1 MVNGYGQQLYRIF
14 WQFSTSVNHNHTL
27 QLDVSMMPKIYE
39 AIDAAVASGVQPQ
52 YIAYTLIRQ
61 GWPPALV
68 NQALDAWMLAHGRA
82 IKKTGF
88 SEWLK
93 KYQHRA
99 IPAIIVVVIIS
110 LVSTGFTLLQPW
122 PLKVLA
128 DSAFGNIPAPG
139 PLEPYTHTSTLIL
152 IVAAASVAL
161 FIGRSLFGY
170 ISDFLLLK
178 IGFWLN
184 RSIKFES
191 LNHILHLPLFHQ
203 ERLAKGDYVYRQ
215 NTVTN
220 SLSDLVLATT
230 ASIIGSIIM
239 IIAIL
244 AIMFSFNVTLTIFSI
259 ILIPLLF
266 LTMKLVGPV
275 MGKYNQELN
284 EVASLTAAKVTESV
298 DNAETVQAFT
308 LEQKLVNNIDK
319 LWYRA
324 YYLTRK
330 SMFWSKILNDGN
342 GLLIVLA
349 TSAVMFFGG
358 SAALSGKMSFGDLL
372 VFMTY
377 MGFLLNP
384 VQQLVTQITTRNKKI
399 IDVKRIYEVLSDH
412 EGIENL
418 RADNHMPM
426 QIAGKID
433 FQNVSYTY
441 KDNLVLDNVNLSIN
455 PGERVG
461 IIGPSGGG
469 KSTMLKL
476 LPLFIEPISGRITID
491 GLDIQTVSLQELR
504 KHIAWVSQTP
514 QLFDGTIIENLL
526 DGNIDKKFTTD
537 EVMQAITVANV
548 TEFAERLPMG
558 VNTPTGENG
567 GSLSGGQRQRVA
579 IARSLL
585 RAAPIICLDEPTAAL
600 DAKSEN
606 YIKDSLAQ
614 MIEGKTVMMVTHRK
628 ALLALM
634 HTVYVLDNGKL
645 TNVNELG
652 GLDSYLAQLE
662 GINMEIA
669 QNADEDKPAAD
680 LAELPVDDIIDK
692 TQAAA
697 FTAIL
702 EQRAK
707 EQPTPAPIQIST
719 TDDEVTLRI
728 DHDK

>member
-1 MVNGYGQQLYRIF
+1 
-14 WQFSTSVNHNHTL
+14 
-27 QLDVSMMPKIYE
+27 MMQKIYE
-39 AIDAAVASGVQPQ
+39 AIDNAVASGVQPQ

-68 NQALDAWMLAHGRA
+68 NQAFEAWMLAHGRA

-88 SEWLK
+88 KDWIK
-93 KYQHRA
+93 KYHRRA
-99 IPAIIVVVIIS
+99 IPAIIIVVIIS

-128 DSAFGNIPAPG
+128 DSAFGTIPAPG
-139 PLEPYTHTSTLIL
+139 PLEPYTHTTTLIL
-152 IVAAASVAL
+152 IVATASVAL
-161 FIGRSLFGY
+161 FVGRSLFGY
-170 ISDFLLLK
+170 IEDFLLLK

-184 RSIKFES
+184 RSIKIES

-220 SLSDLVLATT
+220 SLSDLVLAST
-230 ASIIGSIIM
+230 ASIISSIIM

-244 AIMFSFNVTLTIFSI
+244 AIMISFNPTLTIFSI
-259 ILIPLLF
+259 VLIPLLF
-266 LTMKLVGPV
+266 LSMRLIGPI

-284 EVASLTAAKVTESV
+284 EVASNTAAKVTESV

-319 LWYRA
+319 LWWRGYF
-324 YYLTRK
+324 LTKK
-330 SMFWSKILNDGN
+330 SMLWGKILNDGN

-349 TSAVMFFGG
+349 TSAVMYFGG
-358 SAALSGKMSFGDLL
+358 SAALNGKMSFGDLL

-384 VQQLVTQITTRNKKI
+384 VQQLVSQITTRNKKI

-418 RADNHMPM
+418 RAGNHMPR
-426 QIAGKID
+426 QIQGQIS

-441 KDNLVLDNVNLSIN
+441 KDSPVLDNVNLTIN

-476 LPLFIEPISGRITID
+476 LPLFIEPVSGRITID
-491 GLDIQTVSLQELR
+491 GIDIQTVSLQELR
-504 KHIAWVSQTP
+504 KNIAWVSQTP

-526 DGNIDKKFTTD
+526 DGNIDKQFTTD

-558 VNTPTGENG
+558 INTPTGENG

-585 RAAPIICLDEPTAAL
+585 RNAPIICLDEPTAAL

-606 YIKDSLAQ
+606 YIKDSLSQ

-634 HTVYVLDNGKL
+634 HTVYVLEAGKL
-645 TNVNELG
+645 INVNELG

-662 GINMEIA
+662 GINIQIA
-669 QNADEDKPAAD
+669 EQADENMPAAD
-680 LAELPVDDIIDK
+680 LADLPVDDLIDQNQVVEYATAK
-692 TQAAA
+692 DVQASN
-697 FTAIL
+697 TPQERAI
-702 EQRAK
+702 
-707 EQPTPAPIQIST
+707 QPDQPS
-719 TDDEVTLRI
+719 DEIVVRI